1 MSLWAIVP
9 VKSVQ
14 NGKTRLRTV
23 LSDEERA
30 SLNRFLLVHTLE
42 VLQALRSSI
51 EQVLVTSP
59 DPATLSLARRCGA
72 RTLHESRSAG
82 LNKALHAAV
91 LLAKERRVQRVLILP
106 IDLPLL
112 QPQDIE
118 AILERGYPPPVGVIA
133 PDRRGKGTN
142 ALLLSPPDLISF
154 AFGEASFFHHSERIR
169 ASGARLEVLTLE
181 RLAFDL
187 DTPEDLT
194 LYHQISQVPPSN

>member
-23 LSDEERA
+23 LSDEARA
-30 SLNRFLLVHTLE
+30 SLNRSLLLHTLE
-42 VLQALRSSI
+42 VLRALRPSI

-59 DPATLSLARRCGA
+59 DPATLSLARKCGA

-82 LNKALHAAV
+82 LNKALQAAV
-91 LLAKERRVQRVLILP
+91 LLAKERRVPGTLILP
-106 IDLPLL
+106 VDLPLL
-112 QPQDIE
+112 QPQDIQ
-118 AILERGYPPPVGVIA
+118 AILERGYPPPVGIIV
-133 PDRRGKGTN
+133 PDRQGKGTN
-142 ALLLSPPDLISF
+142 ALLLSPPDLIFF
-154 AFGEASFFHHSERIR
+154 AFGENSFLQHSERIR

-194 LYHQISQVPPSN
+194 LYYQISQVSPAD